1 MPLNLTQY
9 NKKKGFTLIELLVV
23 VVLLGVVTSF
33 AVLSMGSSGI
43 EREMQ
48 EEAKRLHAL
57 IKLVREEAIIQ
68 AKEIAM
74 EINKQEYLFLEYK
87 DKKWIPLTSKIF
99 HARSIKDALE
109 FRVETETKKKLFADK
124 ESESLRLYFLSSGE
138 QTPFQMRVSVKNNP
152 HPYYRL
158 TGSFNGKLKL
168 EYINE

>member
-9 NKKKGFTLIELLVV
+9 NKNKGFTLIELLVV
-23 VVLLGVVTSF
+23 VVLLGIVTSF
-33 AVLSMGSSGI
+33 AVLSMGSSGV

-74 EINKQEYLFLEYK
+74 EINKQEYSFLEYK
-87 DKKWIPLTSKIF
+87 AKKWIPLTNKIF
-99 HARSIKDALE
+99 HTRSIKDTLE
-109 FRVETETKKKLFADK
+109 FRVETETEEIFFADK

-138 QTPFQMRVSVKNNP
+138 QTPFQMRISEKNNP
-152 HPYYRL
+152 YPHYRL